1 MVNEGTTE
9 YHGSV
14 SFLKDQNFA
23 GTLYEYDAWKN
34 RIYTA
39 NIDNIRLE
47 PMKSRIFV
55 LDQDAENIC
64 CEERADDSQ
73 KEMRPFAGEW
83 KRSICRSIDYPKFE
97 KDKVIILPDDL
108 AKEEPEFS
116 GFVRYENTFQGKE
129 GDSYLLDITDAH
141 EGVEVFLNGK
151 SLGIQIV
158 PAFRY
163 LLREGIADGE
173 NHICIE
179 VATTLSREMAKY
191 PNAYG
196 QIQESTALSGIT
208 GEIVLCKLL

>member
-1 MVNEGTTE
+1 M
-9 YHGSV
+9 
-14 SFLKDQNFA
+14 
-23 GTLYEYDAWKN
+23 
-34 RIYTA
+34 
-39 NIDNIRLE
+39 
-47 PMKSRIFV
+47 